1 MSGGS
6 VASGIIQGVLGVA
19 SIIIPAA
26 IQRSKEKKAVK
37 QQNEL
42 EGKQQGLLERDE
54 RFSRKMQKR
63 QMSRDKGMFE
73 HQKGLT
79 KKNLLMA
86 EEDVERTGKQQ
97 KQAQKRSL
105 LSGAKRKASV
115 NQQRSLLGKRKH

>member
-1 MSGGS
+1 MSGTA
-6 VASGIIQGVLGVA
+6 VAAIISGAIGVA
-19 SIIIPAA
+19 SIVGPAIKRRKEERDVA
-26 IQRSKEKKAVK
+26 GKQRK
-37 QQNEL
+37 L
-42 EGKQQGLLERDE
+42 ERGQQGLLNRDE
-54 RFSRKMQKR
+54 RFSRKMHQR
-63 QMSRDKGMFE
+63 QMSRDKSMFE